1 MAEIRAP
8 NLDFNNGTQPN
19 RIPVSVQVA
28 VVATPVISPDT
39 IIDLEIRANAF
50 CDFTTQYNWA
60 GVTGNTSGPL
70 VIQHDASTTEP
81 APKLSALATG
91 PTISGTGSTSS
102 YPICG

>member
-19 RIPVSVQVA
+19 RIPVSVQVG
-28 VVATPVISPDT
+28 VVGTPVISPDT
-39 IIDLEIRANAF
+39 LVDLEIRANAI

-60 GVTGNTSGPL
+60 ASTPNTSGPL
-70 VIQHDASTTEP
+70 VIQNDTSSTQP

-91 PTISGTGSTSS
+91 PTISGMGSTSS
-102 YPICG
+102 FSICG